1 MLNYRTM
8 HFFGVLK
15 LKKHDDLHDKNDKV
29 QNRTFNPLAAVS
41 KRTYIVL
48 LFLWILIII
57 VDGIKQYFVN
67 Y

>member
-1 MLNYRTM
+1 M
-8 HFFGVLK
+8 
-15 LKKHDDLHDKNDKV
+15 KKHDDLYDKYEKS
-29 QNRTFNPLAAVS
+29 QNRTFNPLAIVS